1 MQNLKRTVLF
11 IGAVWPEPKSSAA
24 GTRIIQLMSLFDTD
38 KFDLVFASSAIRGDY
53 SAVVDLITEK
63 QIEINSNSFDDLL
76 KELTPSYVI
85 FDRFM
90 IEEQFGWRVA
100 QTCPGAIR
108 ILDTE
113 DLHCLRKSR
122 ENSLKINV
130 KHTFEMIL
138 SEEVALRE
146 IASILRCDI
155 SLIISEVEMEIL
167 NTIFKIDSALL
178 HYLPLFAE
186 KSSVINT
193 YLERR
198 DFLFI
203 GNFLHKPNA
212 DCVQYLKTVVWPLV
226 RKRLHVNLHIYGA
239 YMPEWAMQYNDPG
252 AGFIVHGR
260 AEDALEVISRAKVL
274 LAPIRVGAGLKGKL
288 LEAMSVGT
296 PSMTSSVGAE
306 GISEVEWNGFVED
319 DLHQFVDRAVEL
331 YDNHELWDAKQ
342 KIGFN
347 IIRERF
353 RMVQYKAKFINR
365 LDNLSANSTDHRVYN
380 FLGRMLQHHTMRS
393 TEFMS
398 RWIQEKNKK

>member
-1 MQNLKRTVLF
+1 MQNLKKTVLF

-24 GTRIIQLMSLFDTD
+24 GTRIIQLMSLFDAD
-38 KFDLVFASSAIRGDY
+38 KFDRVFASSAIRGDY
-53 SAVVDLITEK
+53 STIMNLGTER

-76 KELTPSYVI
+76 KELAPSFVV

-100 QTCPGAIR
+100 QTCPDAIR

-122 ENSLKINV
+122 ENSLKMNV
-130 KHTFEMIL
+130 AHRFEMIV

-167 NTIFKIDSALL
+167 EKIFKIDSALL
-178 HYLPLFAE
+178 LYVPLFAE
-186 KSSVINT
+186 KSLVINE
-193 YLERR
+193 YLDRH

-212 DCVQYLKTVVWPLV
+212 DCVHYLKNVVWPLV
-226 RKRLHVNLHIYGA
+226 RQRLRVNLHIYGA
-239 YMPEWAMQYNDPG
+239 YTPEWAIQYNNPRN
-252 AGFIVHGR
+252 GFIVHGR
-260 AEDALEVISRAKVL
+260 AEDALEVISKAKVL
-274 LAPIRVGAGLKGKL
+274 LAPIRFGAGLKGKL

-306 GISEVEWNGFVED
+306 GISELNWNGFIED
-319 DLHQFVDRAVEL
+319 DLHQFVDQAVEL
-331 YDNHELWDAKQ
+331 YENDELWKAKQ
-342 KIGFN
+342 ILGFN
-347 IIRERF
+347 IIRQRF
-353 RMVQYKAKFINR
+353 TMVQYKEKFINR
-365 LDNLSANSTDHRVYN
+365 LDELSATITEHRASN

>member
-38 KFDLVFASSAIRGDY
+38 TFDLVFASSAIRGDY
-53 SAVVDLITEK
+53 SAIIELGTER

-100 QTCPGAIR
+100 QTCPEAIR

-122 ENSLKINV
+122 EDSLKMNV
-130 KHTFEMIL
+130 DHRFEMIL
-138 SEEVALRE
+138 SEDVALRE
-146 IASILRCDI
+146 MASILRCDI

-167 NTIFKIDSALL
+167 NKIFKIDSALL

-186 KSSVINT
+186 KISAINT

-212 DCVQYLKTVVWPLV
+212 DCVHYLKTVVWPLV

-239 YMPEWAMQYNDPG
+239 YTPEWAMQYNNLSD
-252 AGFIVHGR
+252 GFIVHGR
-260 AEDALEVISRAKVL
+260 AEDALDVISKAKVL
-274 LAPIRVGAGLKGKL
+274 LAPIRFGAGLKGKL

-296 PSMTSSVGAE
+296 PSLTSSVGAE
-306 GISEVEWNGFVED
+306 GISELDWNGFVED

-331 YDNHELWDAKQ
+331 YENHELWNAKQ
-342 KIGFN
+342 IIGFN

-353 RMVQYKAKFINR
+353 IMVQYKVKFMNR
-365 LDNLSANSTDHRVYN
+365 LDDLSATITEHRVYN